1 MTKKGRGL
9 TPRPFL
15 LIGEFVLRIGF
26 FGIVLTFSSYAIAS
40 YRTMKSSFYNLL
52 FPGEDA
58 VRVFNTH
65 RGTLCD
71 VPVEVATMLRQEGIP
86 EIDPEISDALAA
98 LGMLVD
104 DDADEVA
111 EYLGRYE
118 ASKNRSGALSVIL
131 FMATSCN
138 LGCPYCYQSAP
149 SKPGNVIRKEAL
161 DRFVSWVK
169 WEIDNNAITSLE
181 LKFYG
186 GEPLLARL
194 LMPAFIASLNRV
206 CSEGGI
212 PVVYDIV
219 TNATLFDEPLI
230 RLFVENSIRM
240 QITLD
245 GSGETHDKR
254 RAWKGT
260 GKGSFDEIFANL
272 EQIASLGG
280 AHLVNLRMNVDQE
293 NITEVGELAGR
304 ARALGIGTF
313 TCGRIHFREKQTEYQ
328 DKTVS
333 SQSFEDT
340 FDLEIFRILAPLGY
354 SDSPSNLESRD
365 TCLYHWK
372 RGFAV
377 SPALD
382 LFKCDELIDHP
393 EFRVG
398 SISEN
403 GVPVMNEIEYEKA
416 VSRKPTDFESCTSCR
431 YLPQCGSGCSIRAL
445 NAKGTPHVNFCEA
458 TYESVRRKV
467 NSYAIAAAEGL
478 IPEDSSSK
486 CGSCHCGT

>member
-1 MTKKGRGL
+1 
-9 TPRPFL
+9 
-15 LIGEFVLRIGF
+15 
-26 FGIVLTFSSYAIAS
+26 
-40 YRTMKSSFYNLL
+40 MKSSFYNLC
-52 FPGEDA
+52 FHGEGF

-71 VPVEVATMLRQEGIP
+71 VPIEVESMLNKGHIN
-86 EIDPEISDALAA
+86 EIDSENYEVLVN
-98 LGMLVD
+98 LGMLVESD
-104 DDADEVA
+104 VDEVA

-118 ASKNRSGALSVIL
+118 ESKNRSGALSVML

-169 WEIDNNAITSLE
+169 WEIVNNAIASLE

-194 LMPAFIASLNRV
+194 LMPGFIAALNRV

-219 TNATLFDEPLI
+219 TNATLFDESLI

-254 RAWKGT
+254 RAWKGS
-260 GKGSFDEIFANL
+260 GKGSFEEIFANL
-272 EQIASLGG
+272 ELIANYGG
-280 AHLVNLRMNVDQE
+280 AHLINLRMNVDQE
-293 NITEVGELAGR
+293 NISEVGELARR

-328 DKTVS
+328 DKML
-333 SQSFEDT
+333 SFESFDET

-354 SDSPSNLESRD
+354 ADSPANLDSRD

-377 SPALD
+377 SPSLD

-393 EFRVG
+393 EYRVG
-398 SISEN
+398 SIDDN
-403 GVPVMNEIEYEKA
+403 GVPVMNVIEYEKA

-445 NAKGTPHVNFCEA
+445 NAKGTPHLNFCEA

-478 IPEDSSSK
+478 IPDESENK
-486 CGSCHCGT
+486 CGSCHCSN

>member
-1 MTKKGRGL
+1 
-9 TPRPFL
+9 
-15 LIGEFVLRIGF
+15 
-26 FGIVLTFSSYAIAS
+26 
-40 YRTMKSSFYNLL
+40 MKPSFYNIKFQTNDGFHL
-52 FPGEDA
+52 F
-58 VRVFNTH
+58 NSL
-65 RGTLCD
+65 RGTLCEITDDLAERLNDNQVHDLDNETISSLSELGFLVNDD
-71 VPVEVATMLRQEGIP
+71 V
-86 EIDPEISDALAA
+86 
-98 LGMLVD
+98 
-104 DDADEVA
+104 DETA
-111 EYLGRYE
+111 EYLSRYE
-118 ASKNRSGALSVIL
+118 QSKERGGKLSIML

-149 SKPGNVIRKEAL
+149 TKPGNVIRKDAL

-169 WEIDNNAITSLE
+169 WEIEHNSITSLE

-194 LMPAFIASLNRV
+194 LLPGFIVALNRV
-206 CSEGGI
+206 CSDGGI
-212 PVVYDIV
+212 PVAYDIV

-230 RLFVENSIRM
+230 RLFVDNSIEM

-254 RAWKGT
+254 RAWKET
-260 GKGSFDEIFANL
+260 GKGSFDQILANL
-272 EQIASLGG
+272 ELITSFGG

-293 NITEVGELAGR
+293 NISEIGDLARR
-304 ARALGIGTF
+304 ARDLGIGSF
-313 TCGRIHFREKQTEYQ
+313 TCGRIHFREKQTEYE
-328 DKTVS
+328 KNTVS
-333 SQSFEDT
+333 SAAFDET

-354 SDSPSNLESRD
+354 ADAPSNLESRD

-382 LFKCDELIDHP
+382 LFKCDELIDRP
-393 EFRVG
+393 EYRVG
-398 SISEN
+398 WIDEN

-416 VSRKPTDFESCTSCR
+416 VSRKPTDFESCSSCR

-458 TYESVRRKV
+458 TYESVRKKV
-467 NSYAIAAAEGL
+467 TSYAIAAAEGL
-478 IPEDSSSK
+478 IPDKSEDK
-486 CGSCHCGT
+486 CSSCHCGN

>member
-1 MTKKGRGL
+1 
-9 TPRPFL
+9 
-15 LIGEFVLRIGF
+15 
-26 FGIVLTFSSYAIAS
+26 
-40 YRTMKSSFYNLL
+40 MKPSFYNLF
-52 FPGEDA
+52 FPGENS
-58 VRVFNTH
+58 VRVFNTYQ
-65 RGTLCD
+65 GTLCD
-71 VPVEVATMLRQEGIP
+71 IPGQVEGLLNSGPIE
-86 EIDPEISDALAA
+86 ELDPEISKILYD

-104 DDADEVA
+104 SDADEVA
-111 EYLGRYE
+111 DYLGRYE
-118 ASKNRSGALSVIL
+118 ASKNRSGALSVVL

-138 LGCPYCYQSAP
+138 LGCSYCYQSAP
-149 SKPGNVIRKEAL
+149 TKPGNVIKKEAL

-169 WEIDNNAITSLE
+169 WEIKTNAITSLE

-194 LMPAFIASLNRV
+194 LMPGFIASLNRV

-212 PVVYDIV
+212 PVSYDIV

-230 RLFVENSIRM
+230 RLFVENRVQM

-260 GKGSFDEIFANL
+260 GKGSFEEIFTNL
-272 EQIASLGG
+272 ELIARLGG

-293 NITEVGELAGR
+293 NISEIGDLAR
-304 ARALGIGTF
+304 KARSLGIRSF
-313 TCGRIHFREKQTEYQ
+313 SCGRIHFREKQTEYQ
-328 DKTVS
+328 EKMVS
-333 SQSFEDT
+333 SEAFDET

-354 SDSPSNLESRD
+354 ANSPSNLESRD

-393 EFRVG
+393 EYRVG
-398 SISEN
+398 LIDEN
-403 GVPVMNEIEYEKA
+403 GVAILNEIEYEKA
-416 VSRKPTDFESCTSCR
+416 VSRSPTDFVSCTSCR

-445 NAKGTPHVNFCEA
+445 NVKGTPHVNFCEA

-467 NSYAIAAAEGL
+467 DSYAAAAAEGL
-478 IPEDSSSK
+478 IPDESDSK
-486 CGSCHCGT
+486 CASCHCGT

>member
-1 MTKKGRGL
+1 
-9 TPRPFL
+9 
-15 LIGEFVLRIGF
+15 
-26 FGIVLTFSSYAIAS
+26 
-40 YRTMKSSFYNLL
+40 MKLSFYNIKFQTNDGYRL
-52 FPGEDA
+52 F
-58 VRVFNTH
+58 NSL

-71 VPVEVATMLRQEGIP
+71 
-86 EIDPEISDALAA
+86 ISDDLEDCLNDSYVHNLDKETIASLSG

-104 DDADEVA
+104 DDFNETAD
-111 EYLGRYE
+111 YLSRYE
-118 ASKNRSGALSVIL
+118 QSKERGGKLSVML

-149 SKPGNVIRKEAL
+149 TKPGNVIRKESL

-169 WEIDNNAITSLE
+169 WEIENNAITALE

-194 LMPAFIASLNRV
+194 LMPGFIATINRV
-206 CSEGGI
+206 CAEGGI

-230 RLFVENSIRM
+230 TLFIENSIQM

-272 EQIASLGG
+272 ELIAKLGG
-280 AHLVNLRMNVDQE
+280 SHLVNLRINVDQE
-293 NITEVGELAGR
+293 NISEIGDLARR
-304 ARALGIGTF
+304 ARDLGIGSF
-313 TCGRIHFREKQTEYQ
+313 TCGRIHFREKQTDYE
-328 DKTVS
+328 KNTVS
-333 SQSFEDT
+333 SAAFDET

-354 SDSPSNLESRD
+354 ADAPSNLESRD

-382 LFKCDELIDHP
+382 LFKCDELIDRP
-393 EFRVG
+393 EYRVG
-398 SISEN
+398 WIDEN
-403 GVPVMNEIEYEKA
+403 GIPIMNEIEYEKA
-416 VSRKPTDFESCTSCR
+416 VSRKPTDFESCASCR

-458 TYESVRRKV
+458 TYESVRKKV
-467 NSYAIAAAEGL
+467 TSYAIAAAEGL
-478 IPEDSSSK
+478 IPDKSESK
-486 CGSCHCGT
+486 CNSCHCGS

>member
-1 MTKKGRGL
+1 
-9 TPRPFL
+9 
-15 LIGEFVLRIGF
+15 
-26 FGIVLTFSSYAIAS
+26 
-40 YRTMKSSFYNLL
+40 MKPSFYNL
-52 FPGEDA
+52 FFSSEGS

-71 VPVEVATMLRQEGIP
+71 VPTEFETLLKEGKTP
-86 EIDPEISDALAA
+86 TFDPEIADILID

-104 DDADEVA
+104 DEADEVG
-111 EYLGRYE
+111 EYLERYE
-118 ASKNRSGALSVIL
+118 DSKNRSGALSVML

-149 SKPGNVIRKEAL
+149 KKPGNVIKKEAL

-169 WEIDNNAITSLE
+169 WEIEKNGITSLE

-194 LMPAFIASLNRV
+194 LMPAFIASVNRV

-212 PVVYDIV
+212 PVAYDIV

-230 RLFVENSIRM
+230 RLFVGNSVQM

-254 RAWKGT
+254 RAWKGS

-272 EQIASLGG
+272 ELIATHGG

-293 NITEVGELAGR
+293 NISEIGELARR
-304 ARALGIGTF
+304 AKALGIGSF
-313 TCGRIHFREKQTEYQ
+313 TCGRIHFREKKTDYDE
-328 DKTVS
+328 KTVTGEA
-333 SQSFEDT
+333 FDET

-354 SDSPSNLESRD
+354 ADSPASLESRD

-377 SPALD
+377 SPSLD
-382 LFKCDELIDHP
+382 LFKCDELIEHP
-393 EFRVG
+393 EYRVG
-398 SISEN
+398 TIDGN
-403 GVPVMNEIEYEKA
+403 GVPIMNQVEYEKA

-478 IPEDSSSK
+478 IPEETESK
-486 CGSCHCGT
+486 CASCHCGT